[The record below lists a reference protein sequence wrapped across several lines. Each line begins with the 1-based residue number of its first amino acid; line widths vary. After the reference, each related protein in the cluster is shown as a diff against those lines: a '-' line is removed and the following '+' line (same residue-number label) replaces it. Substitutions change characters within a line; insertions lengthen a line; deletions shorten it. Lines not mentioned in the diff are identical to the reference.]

1 MGGVGITSKMLLC
14 RSATGF
20 LGGCKNDLWTFSY
33 EIYMYRLF
41 SLSSLVN
48 LAQHFI
54 KKLNALPGTH
64 SELLVAPWK
73 TVVCPDGQL
82 VHVTLSSVSL

>member
-1 MGGVGITSKMLLC
+1 MICGHFHTK
-14 RSATGF
+14 
-20 LGGCKNDLWTFSY
+20 
-33 EIYMYRLF
+33 YMYRLF
-41 SLSSLVN
+41 SLSSVVN

-64 SELLVAPWK
+64 SELIVAPWK

-82 VHVTLSSVSL
+82 VH